1 MVRVTRKEMGKRKV
15 QSDGQKRRGK
25 QVLVGGWRTNINW
38 FLRVELFQT
47 EKR

>member
-1 MVRVTRKEMGKRKV
+1 MARVTRREMGKRKV
-15 QSDGQKRRGK
+15 QSEGQERKGE
-25 QVLVGGWRTNINW
+25 QVLVGAWRTNINW